1 MKKISI
7 VRYNITYLAKEDE
20 NSYESRKD
28 AYCHIGGD
36 FSNLVEKILCNRMN
50 SAFDWNGGDEIQVSN
65 IEKVSEEK
73 GIITLTAKEKDE
85 IHEVS
90 IVVEITS
97 IKTFGTED

>member
-1 MKKISI
+1 
-7 VRYNITYLAKEDE
+7 
-20 NSYESRKD
+20 
-28 AYCHIGGD
+28 
-36 FSNLVEKILCNRMN
+36 MN

>member
-1 MKKISI
+1 
-7 VRYNITYLAKEDE
+7 
-20 NSYESRKD
+20 
-28 AYCHIGGD
+28 
-36 FSNLVEKILCNRMN
+36 MN

-85 IHEVS
+85 IHEVR
-90 IVVEITS
+90 IVVEIIS